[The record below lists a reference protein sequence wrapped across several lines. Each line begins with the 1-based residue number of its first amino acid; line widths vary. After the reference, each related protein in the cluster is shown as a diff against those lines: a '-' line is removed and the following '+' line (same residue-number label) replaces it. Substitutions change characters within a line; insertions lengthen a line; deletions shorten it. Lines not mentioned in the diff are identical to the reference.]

1 MRLGKLINRIAIIE
15 LVALLFC
22 VTSCSAKEKKD
33 EKECTPI
40 QRSETMLRKVVGDSI
55 ADIII
60 KANTVEISYDSASVR
75 KLRAEDKIVVRYL
88 IADTCNYVTDTE
100 VFGQFRTYLSL
111 KFTYRKRSVIAQFDF
126 RLHKWMIIG
135 KDKKTLRRF
144 DLINID
150 VLKYAMLA
158 FPDNKALI
166 EIQKEQE
173 Q

>member
-1 MRLGKLINRIAIIE
+1 MKSRILIGRIVILK

-22 VTSCSAKEKKD
+22 VASCSAKEKKG
-33 EKECTPI
+33 ERECTPM
-40 QRSETMLRKVVGDSI
+40 QRSETMLKKVIGDSI

-60 KANTVEISYDSASVR
+60 KANTVEISCDSASIK
-75 KLRAEDKIVVRYL
+75 KLGTRDKVVARYL
-88 IADTCNYVTDTE
+88 MADTCNYAADTE

-111 KFTYRKRSVIAQFDF
+111 KFTSRKRSVIAQFDF
-126 RLHKWMIIG
+126 RLHKWMLVG

-144 DLINID
+144 DLMNID
-150 VLKYAMLA
+150 ILKYAMLA